1 MSNTPDRPA
10 PSRRS
15 VLGVAGGT
23 LAAGFALGG
32 LRPFTAAAATP
43 RHHAGHAG
51 HGAHLV
57 AEAAAT
63 VLRYPAPAAENVIIQ
78 QGLPIGN
85 GRIGALLTGDPAN
98 DVLYLTDATLWTG
111 GLNDS
116 LQGDGQFPYD
126 ADNFGSFTLL
136 AKATLQLP
144 GHDLSKVTGYRRTL
158 DLSNG
163 LSTVTYTLGGVDY
176 RREVYASHPDDVVVV
191 RLTQSGGGTYTGS
204 LTLGGWHGETTTG
217 DAAGKAASFTGK
229 FANGLAYAATAS
241 ATSATGT
248 VAVDGAR
255 VTFTGCDEV
264 LVLLTGGTNYSR
276 DASTGHKDPAADPG
290 AIAAS
295 RLRAAAKAGG
305 PALLRT
311 HLADYQPLFNRMTV
325 DLGTS
330 TDAQRSLD
338 TAARLSA
345 LGATGAPA
353 DPELEAAYLQFG
365 RYLMISGSR
374 DSVPLN
380 LQGLWIDRTD
390 PDWMGDYHT
399 DINVQMNYWLADRA
413 GLSDCFDA
421 FLDYC
426 VTQVPSWTVTT
437 QKTFNDPRNGFRN
450 SSGKIAGWTTA
461 ISTNVYGGMGWWWH
475 PAGNAWL
482 CNSLWQHYEYTQ
494 DREELKKI
502 YPLLKGACEFWE
514 ARLITTT
521 VTDPDTGA
529 SRQVLIDDSDWSPE
543 QGPTD
548 AKGITYAQELVRDL
562 FASYRTAAGLL
573 SKDAAYA
580 KTIATLQSQLYMP
593 QVSPETGWLEEW
605 MTPANLG
612 ETAHRHLSPLIGLFP
627 GDRITPQDSPAAL
640 VTGVRNLLT
649 ARGMESF
656 GWGCAWRAA
665 SWARLK
671 DADKAYQLVR
681 TVMKPSTGGSNGTSP
696 NLFDMYDLGSRAT
709 LQIDAN
715 FGAPTAMIEMLVYSR
730 PGVVELLPALPDA
743 WAAAGRIT
751 GVGARGG
758 ITVDLQWSAG
768 KVTQAVLRSSVSTT
782 TEVRAGSWHRTVQL
796 KAGREVTL
804 RP

>member
-1 MSNTPDRPA
+1 MPQAPEQPA

-15 VLGVAGGT
+15 VLGAAGGT
-23 LAAGFALGG
+23 LAASLALGG
-32 LRPFTAAAATP
+32 LRPFTAAADVP
-43 RHHAGHAG
+43 RRGG
-51 HGAHLV
+51 QGARRV
-57 AEAAAT
+57 PESAAT
-63 VLRYPAPAAENVIIQ
+63 ELRYPVPASESLIIQ
-78 QGLPIGN
+78 QGLPVGN
-85 GRIGALLTGDPAN
+85 GRMGALLTGDPAH

-111 GLNDS
+111 GLNDT
-116 LQGDGQFPYD
+116 LQSDGQFPYG
-126 ADNFGSFTLL
+126 ADDFGSFTLL
-136 AKATLQLP
+136 AKASVDLP
-144 GHDLSKVTGYRRTL
+144 GHELSAVTGYRRTL

-163 LSTVTYTLGGVDY
+163 LSTVTYRLGQVTY
-176 RREVYASHPDDVVVV
+176 RREVYASHPDEVVVV

-204 LTLGGWHGETTTG
+204 LSLAGWHGET
-217 DAAGKAASFTGK
+217 AAADGATRTASFTGA
-229 FANGLAYAATAS
+229 FPNGLTYAAAAGVTGR
-241 ATSATGT
+241 TGT
-248 VAVDGAR
+248 VAVKGAD
-255 VTFTGCDEV
+255 VTFAGCSEV
-264 LVLLTGGTNYSR
+264 LVVIAGGTNYAP
-276 DASTGHKDPAADPG
+276 DPSTGYRNPGADPH
-290 AIAAS
+290 AIAAG
-295 RLRAAAKAGG
+295 RLRAAAEAGG
-305 PALLRT
+305 PALLST
-311 HLADYQPLFNRMTV
+311 HLADYRPLYERMTV
-325 DLGTS
+325 ELGTS
-330 TDAQRSLD
+330 TDAQRSMD
-338 TAARLSA
+338 TWSRLTA
-345 LGATGAPA
+345 LGAAGAPP

-413 GLSDCFDA
+413 GLSDCFGA

-426 VTQVPSWTVTT
+426 LAQVPSWTRTT
-437 QKTFNDPRNGFRN
+437 AKRFNDPRNGFRN
-450 SSGKIAGWTTA
+450 SSGKVAGWTTA
-461 ISTNVYGGMGWWWH
+461 ISTNVHGGMGWWWH

-494 DREELKKI
+494 DRTELKKI

-521 VTDPDTGA
+521 VTDPATGA

-562 FASYRTAAGLL
+562 FASYRTAAALL
-573 SKDAAYA
+573 ARDAGYA
-580 KTIATLQSQLYMP
+580 KTVAGLQARLYLP

-605 MTPANLG
+605 MTPENLG
-612 ETAHRHLSPLIGLFP
+612 ETTHRHLSPLIGLFP
-627 GDRITPQDSPAAL
+627 GDRITPEDSPAAL
-640 VTGVRNLLT
+640 VTGARNLLT
-649 ARGMESF
+649 ARGMSSF

-671 DADKAYQLVR
+671 DAEKAYQLVR
-681 TVMKPSTGGSNGTSP
+681 TVMAPSTGTSNGTSQ

-730 PGVVELLPALPDA
+730 PGVIELLPALPGA

-758 ITVDLQWSAG
+758 ITVDLEWRAG
-768 KVTQAVLRSSVSTT
+768 KVTGAVLRSTVSTT
-782 TEVRAGSWHRTVQL
+782 TEVRAGDWHRTVRL
-796 KAGREVTL
+796 RPGRAVTL

>member
-1 MSNTPDRPA
+1 MTHAPEQPA

-15 VLGVAGGT
+15 VLGAAGGT
-23 LAAGFALGG
+23 LAAGLALGG
-32 LRPFTAAAATP
+32 LRPFTAAAAVP
-43 RHHAGHAG
+43 GRDHVAR
-51 HGAHLV
+51 LV
-57 AEAAAT
+57 PESAAT
-63 VLRYPAPAAENVIIQ
+63 ELRYPAPASESLIIQ

-85 GRIGALLTGDPAN
+85 GRTGALLTGDPAH

-116 LQGDGQFPYD
+116 LQSDGQFPYG
-126 ADNFGSFTLL
+126 ADDFGSFTLL
-136 AKATLQLP
+136 AKAALDLP
-144 GHDLSKVTGYRRTL
+144 GHELSAVTGYRRTL

-163 LSTVTYTLGGVDY
+163 LSTVTYRLGGVTY
-176 RREVYASHPDDVVVV
+176 RREVYASHPDEVVVI
-191 RLTQSGGGTYTGS
+191 RLTQSGGGTCTGS
-204 LTLGGWHGETTTG
+204 LSLAGRHGETTVADGATRTASFSG
-217 DAAGKAASFTGK
+217 AFPNGLRYAAAAGVSSG
-229 FANGLAYAATAS
+229 
-241 ATSATGT
+241 TGT
-248 VAVDGAR
+248 VAFEGADI
-255 VTFTGCDEV
+255 TFAGCSEV
-264 LVLLTGGTNYSR
+264 LVVIAGGTDY
-276 DASTGHKDPAADPG
+276 APDPATGYRNPGADPHT
-290 AIAAS
+290 IATG
-295 RLRAAAKAGG
+295 RLSAAARAGG
-305 PALLRT
+305 SALLSA
-311 HLADYQPLFNRMTV
+311 HLADYQPLYNRMTV
-325 DLGTS
+325 ELGTS

-338 TAARLSA
+338 TWSRLTA
-345 LGATGAPA
+345 LGAQGAPS

-413 GLSDCFDA
+413 GLSDCFGA

-426 VTQVPSWTVTT
+426 LAQVPSWTRTT
-437 QKTFNDPRNGFRN
+437 AKSFNDPRNGFRN
-450 SSGKIAGWTTA
+450 SSGKVAGWTTA
-461 ISTNVYGGMGWWWH
+461 ISTNVHGGMGWWWH

-494 DREELKKI
+494 DRTELKKI

-514 ARLITTT
+514 ARLVTTT
-521 VTDPDTGA
+521 VTDPATGA

-548 AKGITYAQELVRDL
+548 AKGITYAQELVHDL
-562 FASYRTAAGLL
+562 FASYRTAAALL
-573 SKDAAYA
+573 STDAGYA
-580 KTIATLQSQLYMP
+580 KTVAGLQSRLYLP
-593 QVSPETGWLEEW
+593 EVSPETGWLEEW
-605 MTPANLG
+605 MTPKNLG

-627 GDRITPQDSPAAL
+627 GDRITPEGSPAGL
-640 VTGVRNLLT
+640 VTGARNLLT
-649 ARGMESF
+649 ARGMSSF

-681 TVMKPSTGGSNGTSP
+681 TVMAPSTGTSNGTSQ

-715 FGAPTAMIEMLVYSR
+715 FGTPTAMIEMLVYSR
-730 PGVVELLPALPDA
+730 PGVIELLPALPGA

-758 ITVDLQWSAG
+758 VTVDLEWHAG
-768 KVTQAVLRSSVSTT
+768 KVTSAVLRSTVSTT
-782 TEVRAGSWHRTVQL
+782 TEVRAGDWHRTVRL
-796 KAGREVTL
+796 RPGRAVTL

>member
-1 MSNTPDRPA
+1 MTHAPEHPA

-15 VLGVAGGT
+15 VLGAAGGT
-23 LAAGFALGG
+23 LAAGLALGG
-32 LRPFTAAAATP
+32 LRPFTAAAAGP
-43 RHHAGHAG
+43 RTGG
-51 HGAHLV
+51 NGARLV
-57 AEAAAT
+57 PASAAT
-63 VLRYPAPAAENVIIQ
+63 ELHYPKPASESLIIQ
-78 QGLPIGN
+78 QGLPVGN
-85 GRIGALLTGDPAN
+85 GRMGALLTGDPAH

-111 GLNDS
+111 GLNDT
-116 LQGDGQFPYD
+116 LQSDGQFPYG
-126 ADNFGSFTLL
+126 ADDFGSFTLL
-136 AKATLQLP
+136 AKASIDLP
-144 GHDLSKVTGYRRTL
+144 GHELSAVTGYRRTL

-163 LSTVTYTLGGVDY
+163 LSTVTYRLGGVTY
-176 RREVYASHPDDVVVV
+176 RREVYASHPDEVVVV
-191 RLTQSGGGTYTGS
+191 RLTQSGGGTCTGS
-204 LTLGGWHGETTTG
+204 LSLAGWHGEKATAESATRTT
-217 DAAGKAASFTGK
+217 SFTGS
-229 FANGLAYAATAS
+229 FPNGLTYAAA
-241 ATSATGT
+241 AGVTSGTGT
-248 VAVDGAR
+248 VAVDGAGI
-255 VTFTGCDEV
+255 TFTGCSEV
-264 LVLLTGGTNYSR
+264 LIVIAGGTNY
-276 DASTGHKDPAADPG
+276 AQDPAIGYRNPGADPH
-290 AIAAS
+290 AIAAG
-295 RLRAAAKAGG
+295 RLHAAARAGG

-311 HLADYQPLFNRMTV
+311 HLADYQPLYNRMTV

-330 TDAQRSLD
+330 TEAQRSLD
-338 TAARLSA
+338 TWSRLTA
-345 LGATGAPA
+345 LGAAGAPP

-413 GLSDCFDA
+413 GLSDCFGA

-426 VTQVPSWTVTT
+426 LAQVPSWTRTT
-437 QKTFNDPRNGFRN
+437 ARTFNDPRNGFRN
-450 SSGKIAGWTTA
+450 SSGKVAGWTTA
-461 ISTNVYGGMGWWWH
+461 ISANIHGGLGWWWH

-494 DREELKKI
+494 DRTELKKI

-514 ARLITTT
+514 ARLVTTT
-521 VTDPDTGA
+521 VTDPATGA

-562 FASYRTAAGLL
+562 FVSYRTAAALL
-573 SKDAAYA
+573 NRDADYA
-580 KTIATLQSQLYMP
+580 KTVAGLQARLYLP
-593 QVSPETGWLEEW
+593 RVSPETGWLEEW
-605 MTPANLG
+605 MTPENLG
-612 ETAHRHLSPLIGLFP
+612 ETTHRHLSPLIGLFP
-627 GDRITPQDSPAAL
+627 GDRITPEDSPAEL
-640 VTGVRNLLT
+640 VTGARNLLT
-649 ARGMESF
+649 ARGMSSF

-681 TVMKPSTGGSNGTSP
+681 TVMAPSTGTSNGTSQ

-715 FGAPTAMIEMLVYSR
+715 FGTPTAMIEMLVYSR
-730 PGVVELLPALPDA
+730 PGVIELLPALPGA

-758 ITVDLQWSAG
+758 ITVDLEWRAG
-768 KVTQAVLRSSVSTT
+768 KVTGAVLRSTVSTT
-782 TEVRAGSWHRTVQL
+782 TEVRAGKWRRTVRL
-796 KAGREVTL
+796 RPGRPVTL